1 MHRPLW
7 SHVDDREQTLL
18 LHGGGTPLPR
28 AVTRGRTA
36 VAVVGPVTAGTCEDV
51 GLVVRMGWRGKG
63 MMVISANPAVS

>member
-1 MHRPLW
+1 M
-7 SHVDDREQTLL
+7 
-18 LHGGGTPLPR
+18 
-28 AVTRGRTA
+28 TRGRTA